1 MTWFDFGI
9 LIVVAVSV
17 VASLFHGLVREMV
30 SLASWVGGFVLAMM
44 LGGRVSAYL
53 PKSLDPL
60 LSALIGFLLV
70 FLSVLVVA
78 WMVQLVLS
86 SAVKKSGLG
95 PTDRALGVVFGF
107 VRGLVIVL
115 VAVVIAG
122 LTPIPRE
129 AFWKEAVLSGP
140 FETAVIALR
149 PYLPAGLGERVT
161 YR

>member
-9 LIVVAVSV
+9 VIVVVVSV
-17 VASLFHGLVREMV
+17 VVSLFHGLVREMV

-70 FLSVLVVA
+70 FLVVLVIA
-78 WMVQLVLS
+78 WIVQLVLS
-86 SAVKKSGLG
+86 SAVRKAGLG

-107 VRGLVIVL
+107 VRGLIIVL
-115 VAVVIAG
+115 VAVVLAG
-122 LTPIPRE
+122 LTPLPRE
-129 AFWKEAVLSGP
+129 VFWKEAVLSGP
-140 FETAVIALR
+140 FETAALALR
-149 PYLPAGLGERVT
+149 PYLPAGLGDRIK

>member
-9 LIVVAVSV
+9 LIVVVVSV
-17 VASLFHGLVREMV
+17 VVSLFHGLVREMV
-30 SLASWVGGFVLAMM
+30 SLASWIGGFVLAMM
-44 LGGRVSAYL
+44 LGGRVSTYL

-78 WMVQLVLS
+78 WIVQLVLS
-86 SAVKKSGLG
+86 SAVRKAGLG

-115 VAVVIAG
+115 VVVVIAG
-122 LTPIPRE
+122 LTPLPRE
-129 AFWKEAVLSGP
+129 VFWRDAALSGP
-140 FETAVIALR
+140 FETVALALR
-149 PYLPAGLGERVT
+149 PYLPAGLGDRIK